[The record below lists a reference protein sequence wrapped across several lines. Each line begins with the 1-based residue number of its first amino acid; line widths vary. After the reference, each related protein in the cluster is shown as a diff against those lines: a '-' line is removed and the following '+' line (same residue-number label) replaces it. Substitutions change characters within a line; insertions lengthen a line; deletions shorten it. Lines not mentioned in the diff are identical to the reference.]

1 MPAAGTVAEPISTLL
16 ADADIT
22 ARVRRLLDGDD
33 LPESRGPE
41 PRIPWR
47 LRRRSVMPRLS
58 AVRVAMAVMGVVGA
72 FAGYVPLLRAVHEA
86 TEVLVNGVL

>member
-1 MPAAGTVAEPISTLL
+1 ML
-16 ADADIT
+16 
-22 ARVRRLLDGDD
+22 
-33 LPESRGPE
+33 
-41 PRIPWR
+41 
-47 LRRRSVMPRLS
+47 RLS